1 MSEIIKNKTYVS
13 IAGREYGIVSG
24 ESTEYIQ
31 KIAIELDSRICQLAD
46 AYFSLTNLDV
56 TTLAALNIMDD
67 YVKTKEELERISS
80 EIDVLRS
87 ALRDMQI
94 KLHQGHSEKQ
104 GSAEMSAL
112 KREVDM
118 LRKENA
124 ALKASNHS
132 KGYEVIA
139 K

>member
-1 MSEIIKNKTYVS
+1 MVS
-13 IAGREYGIVSG
+13 FQVNLQSIFKKS
-24 ESTEYIQ
+24 
-31 KIAIELDSRICQLAD
+31 L
-46 AYFSLTNLDV
+46 LTNLDV

-80 EIDVLRS
+80 EIDGLRS

-104 GSAEMSAL
+104 GPAEMSAL

-124 ALKASNHS
+124 VLKASNHS